1 MREGRFLISVPM
13 VLSNEA
19 VPRCTL
25 TNPLLSDRRVSR
37 KLFLPI
43 RRGWVGLTLKSR
55 LHHLFCQD
63 TLQLLGREA
72 QLKLTMHGNTNST
85 SLF

>member
-1 MREGRFLISVPM
+1 MREGRFLVFVPI
-13 VLSNEA
+13 VQSNEA

-43 RRGWVGLTLKSR
+43 RGGWVGLTLKSR
-55 LHHLFCQD
+55 LHHLLCQD
-63 TLQLLGREA
+63 TLQLFGREA
-72 QLKLTMHGNTNST
+72 QLELTMHGNTNAT

>member
-13 VLSNEA
+13 VQSNEA
-19 VPRCTL
+19 TPHCTL
-25 TNPLLSDRRVSR
+25 THPLLSDRRVSR

-43 RRGWVGLTLKSR
+43 RGGWVGLTLNLR
-55 LHHLFCQD
+55 QHHLLCQD
-63 TLQLLGREA
+63 TLQLFGRKA
-72 QLKLTMHGNTNST
+72 QLELTMHGNTNAT

>member
-43 RRGWVGLTLKSR
+43 RGG
-55 LHHLFCQD
+55 
-63 TLQLLGREA
+63 
-72 QLKLTMHGNTNST
+72 
-85 SLF
+85 